1 MIRILNKIDNLS
13 LLNAYYALEQNIN
26 WTNFGHSGKQSGLQ
40 FKDNEDHWT
49 SAVGPSS
56 GNELL
61 SCNLNPFFKGTVF
74 EDIIN
79 EYKLYKTRL
88 MWVGSKTCYS
98 MHRDETPRIHIPII
112 THPDCY
118 FVFRTGMLQHLSTDN
133 VWWVDTTKTHTFI
146 NCSDKNRLHLVG
158 AVKN

>member
-79 EYKLYKTRL
+79 EYNLYKTRL

>member
-26 WTNFGHSGKQSGLQ
+26 WTNFGHSGKQLGLQ

-79 EYKLYKTRL
+79 EYNLYKTRL

>member
-56 GNELL
+56 GNELI

-79 EYKLYKTRL
+79 EYNLYKTRL